1 MLYQAAKK
9 PFLRMF
15 YCMEPC
21 NALSAKLEVQVKKMP
36 EQVNFTGSGCSTK
49 LENGFETNVEHCIL
63 TVETIYKSWLIFW

>member
-21 NALSAKLEVQVKKMP
+21 NALSAKLEVQVKK
-36 EQVNFTGSGCSTK
+36 NARASG
-49 LENGFETNVEHCIL
+49 FQ
-63 TVETIYKSWLIFW
+63 WLLDQIGE